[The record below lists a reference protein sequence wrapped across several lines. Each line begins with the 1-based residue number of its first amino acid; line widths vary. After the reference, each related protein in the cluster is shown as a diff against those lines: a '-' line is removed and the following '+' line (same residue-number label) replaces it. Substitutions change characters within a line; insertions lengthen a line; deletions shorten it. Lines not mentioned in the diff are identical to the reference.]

1 MKVQRPQPGGTAQ
14 SVAGRDK
21 GRYYLILSAEGE
33 ALLLADGYYRPV
45 SRPKRKNGKHVRLL
59 PVFWP
64 ELASAASEGK
74 DVNSEVRARL
84 LHLARERGAAGER
97 P

>member
-33 ALLLADGYYRPV
+33 ALLLTDGYYRPV

-59 PVFWP
+59 PAFWP
-64 ELASAASEGK
+64 ALATSASEGK

>member
-1 MKVQRPQPGGTAQ
+1 M
-14 SVAGRDK
+14 
-21 GRYYLILSAEGE
+21 SAEGE
-33 ALLLADGYYRPV
+33 ALLLTDGQYRPV

-64 ELASAASEGK
+64 ETRVERPRQGK